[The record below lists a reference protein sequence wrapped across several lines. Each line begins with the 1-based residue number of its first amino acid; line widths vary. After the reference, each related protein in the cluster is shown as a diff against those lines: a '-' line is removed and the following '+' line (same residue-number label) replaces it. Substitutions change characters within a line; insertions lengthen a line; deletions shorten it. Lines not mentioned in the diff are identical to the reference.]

1 MIMKSSAILWAL
13 ALSFRSVR
21 AAVQPAPS
29 NLTIDDRAP
38 AVNYT
43 PAAPARCPSATC
55 PASLAGTLFNGTST
69 LTNGSI
75 SVDFTGN
82 ALFVFL
88 GASGACTFVL
98 NGAPAVSYNDTSADD
113 TSADNIR
120 AAYTKPAIP
129 FGPHTLTIA
138 PAAAGVSIQL
148 DYIVY
153 TAASPVPKKKKNVGA
168 IVGGVV
174 VAVVILVALAMLA
187 VLFLRRRRRLRK
199 GNVAGGE
206 KAVLAQS

>member
-1 MIMKSSAILWAL
+1 MIMKSSAILWGL

-88 GASGACTFVL
+88 DTSGACTFVL
-98 NGAPAVSYNDTSADD
+98 DGAPAVSYNDTSAN
-113 TSADNIR
+113 NIR

-153 TAASPVPKKKKNVGA
+153 TAASPVLKKKKNVGA

-174 VAVVILVALAMLA
+174 VAVHQENLKLPD
-187 VLFLRRRRRLRK
+187 RPR
-199 GNVAGGE
+199 
-206 KAVLAQS
+206 